1 MTADDWI
8 AHLRLA
14 PHPEGGYFRRG
25 YTAELTLDLPDR
37 TGPRPVATAI
47 FYLLK
52 GDQHS
57 RLHRLKS
64 DELWHFHL
72 GSALTLHRLGRR
84 EGYVA
89 TKLGANPAAGQHLQI
104 AVRAGCWFGAT
115 VDDPAGFS
123 LLGCTVAPGFDFADF
138 ELANRATLIHQ
149 YPQHAALIE
158 RLT

>member
-8 AHLRLA
+8 AHLRLV

-25 YTAELTLDLPDR
+25 YTAELTLDFPDR
-37 TGPRPVATAI
+37 SGSRPVATAI

-72 GSALTLHRLGRR
+72 GSALTLHCLDRR

-89 TKLGANPAAGQHLQI
+89 TKLGADPAASQHLQI

>member
-14 PHPEGGYFRRG
+14 PHPEGGYFRRD
-25 YTAELTLDLPDR
+25 YTAELTLDFPDR
-37 TGPRPVATAI
+37 SGPRPVATAI

-52 GDQHS
+52 GSQHS

-72 GSALTLHRLGRR
+72 GSALTLHRLDRR

-89 TKLGANPAAGQHLQI
+89 TKLGADPAAGQHLQI